1 MRDPLWEKGRKIS
14 RYGPIL
20 VFASSLANAR
30 VTIFLRRMESKMKC
44 IDLTNANYPARARA
58 WLKRL
63 SLFLCLIVSTPFEY
77 ANGAQEK
84 SVLEEWMADE
94 ANEELSKIAYP
105 TLEEAQLSDLKHQPS
120 WGRPRNGLRMGVT
133 VPMDDPQ
140 MHSGDTLPLDLFI
153 QNVSDKPLTCTGT
166 FKPEWN
172 VPNLTD
178 DRGNI
183 VKLDKSEGFNTKFQS
198 TLNPGQA
205 ICLPH
210 HGLAIG
216 EGSRYSI
223 AFDPV
228 FRHAQIGKYELTLIQ
243 PISISVT
250 DQKSIDANLTSGHA
264 RFEIVRPV
272 PKGRNSSTGTRR
284 NTIATP

>member
-1 MRDPLWEKGRKIS
+1 
-14 RYGPIL
+14 
-20 VFASSLANAR
+20 
-30 VTIFLRRMESKMKC
+30 MKC
-44 IDLTNANYPARARA
+44 IDLTNANNPVSTRA
-58 WLKRL
+58 WLKIL
-63 SLFLCLIVSTPFEY
+63 SLFLCLIVSTPFED
-77 ANGAQEK
+77 AKGAQEK
-84 SVLEEWMADE
+84 SVLEELMADE

-153 QNVSDKPLTCTGT
+153 QNVSDKPLTFSGI

-178 DRGNI
+178 DRGNT
-183 VKLDKSEGFNTKFQS
+183 VKLDKNEGLSAEFQS

-210 HGLAIG
+210 PGLAIG
-216 EGSRYSI
+216 EGRRWSI
-223 AFDPV
+223 ASDPV
-228 FRHAQIGKYELTLIQ
+228 FKDAHIGKYELTLKQ
-243 PISISVT
+243 PISISVS
-250 DQKSIDANLTSGHA
+250 DQKSIDANLTSGNTQ
-264 RFEIVRPV
+264 FEIIPHV
-272 PKGRNSSTGTRR
+272 KKEIAGRNRPR
-284 NTIATP
+284 